1 MTELIREAIAPFIGL
16 AVYYILTKVERRG
29 YKQGYEDGIN
39 DHNPKH
45 QPRVGFKTNNPDK

>member
-45 QPRVGFKTNNPDK
+45 QPLVGFKTNNPDK